1 MFAKKIMQNYLNA
14 NIINAKSLSV
24 SFALLVQFIATNPTE
39 NNKNWIMKDLS
50 AHQMKKPENSA

>member
-24 SFALLVQFIATNPTE
+24 SFALLVQFIAANPTE

-50 AHQMKKPENSA
+50 AHQMKKLENSA